1 MFIQRTITT
10 YRLTKTDRT
19 AVRKLWR
26 QWVDVDVSNDPNNPV
41 VKNIYNP
48 VIREGISQ
56 ETITNFVS
64 FFEEAIDK
72 KIALF
77 ESTIATLKKEKPV
90 DRAEQFIE
98 MFNRR
103 IFEAEDAKSC
113 MSNLLEV
120 QQ

>member
-1 MFIQRTITT
+1 MFIQNQITT
-10 YRLTKTDRT
+10 YRLTRTDRT

-26 QWVDVDVSNDPNNPV
+26 EWVDVDVNNDLDNPV

-48 VIREGISQ
+48 VVRQGISQ

-64 FFEEAIDK
+64 FFEEAVDK
-72 KIALF
+72 KIASF
-77 ESTIATLKKEKPV
+77 EFTIAALKKEKLV

-113 MSNLLEV
+113 MNNLLEI

>member
-1 MFIQRTITT
+1 MFIQKTITT

-19 AVRKLWR
+19 AVRTLWR
-26 QWVDVDVSNDPNNPV
+26 QWVDVDVNNDPNNPV

-64 FFEEAIDK
+64 FFEEAVDK
-72 KIALF
+72 KIASF
-77 ESTIATLKKEKPV
+77 ESTIAALKKEKLV

-98 MFNRR
+98 MFNSR

-113 MSNLLEV
+113 MNNLLEIR
-120 QQ
+120 Q

>member
-1 MFIQRTITT
+1 MFIQNQITT
-10 YRLTKTDRT
+10 YRLTPTDRSD
-19 AVRKLWR
+19 VRKLWR
-26 QWVDVDVSNDPNNPV
+26 EWVDVDVNNDQDNPV

-48 VIREGISQ
+48 VIRQGISQ

-64 FFEEAIDK
+64 FFEEAVDK

-77 ESTIATLKKEKPV
+77 ESTIAALKKEKLV

-98 MFNRR
+98 MFNNR

-113 MSNLLEV
+113 MSNLLEI
-120 QQ
+120 QR